1 MSLSKKKE
9 KERDPQEEAIQIITR
24 INEKMKEP
32 HSSCIPYPSRSP
44 LILKEVDN
52 YSKSSKS
59 HRSIRD
65 INKKYIISDFKL
77 FEDVGVGA
85 YARVVRAYNKIEDR
99 DVALKT
105 LPKENI
111 AMMKHSDHVVNEREV
126 LGYLSTLQMKPRD
139 SSHDNSD
146 CPFIME
152 FYSSF

>member
-1 MSLSKKKE
+1 
-9 KERDPQEEAIQIITR
+9 
-24 INEKMKEP
+24 MKEP
-32 HSSCIPYPSRSP
+32 HSSAIPYTGRSP
-44 LILKEVDN
+44 LILKEMEN
-52 YSKSSKS
+52 YSKSSRS

-65 INKKYIISDFKL
+65 INKKYIITDFDL

-85 YARVVRAYNKIEDR
+85 YARVVRAYNKIEER

-111 AMMKHSDHVVNEREV
+111 AMMKHSDHIVNEREV
-126 LGYLSTLQMKPRD
+126 LGHLSTLQMKPRD
-139 SSHDNSD
+139 SFCTYSD